1 MTAHS
6 IAGSEHQQRHQKT
19 AVKQARI
26 APASPPSGDDE
37 LPMSDEERRMFH
49 AISDP
54 KNAHVFST
62 EAAFKAFAHLSRA

>member
-1 MTAHS
+1 MTARFMT
-6 IAGSEHQQRHQKT
+6 GSEPQQRHQKT
-19 AVKQARI
+19 AVKQARVT
-26 APASPPSGDDE
+26 PTSPPSGDDE

-62 EAAFKAFAHLSRA
+62 EAAFKAFAHLSK